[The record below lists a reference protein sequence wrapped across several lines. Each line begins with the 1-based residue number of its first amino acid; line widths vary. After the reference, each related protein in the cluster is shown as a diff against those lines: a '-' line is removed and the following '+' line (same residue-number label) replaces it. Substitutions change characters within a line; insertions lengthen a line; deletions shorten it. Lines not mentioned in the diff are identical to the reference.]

1 MKFKRKS
8 NIESKISTS
17 SMPDIIFMLLIF
29 FMVTTVLR
37 EYSGLPIS
45 LPKAERI
52 EKLESKRHTAH
63 IWVSKDG
70 LISIEDK
77 LFSEDDVRHVMYEKR
92 AADPQLTVSLK
103 ADLAARMETISK
115 IHNELRKADALK
127 LNYSTKVKAPTQ

>member
-1 MKFKRKS
+1 MKFTRKTQVS
-8 NIESKISTS
+8 SEIPTA

-37 EYSGLPIS
+37 EYSGLQIS

-52 EKLESKRHTAH
+52 EKLKSKRHTAH

-70 LISIEDK
+70 LISVEDK
-77 LFSEDDVRHVMYEKR
+77 LFKSDAIRHVMYEKR
-92 AADPQLTVSLK
+92 ASDPQLTVSLK
-103 ADLAARMETISK
+103 ADLAVRMEVISS
-115 IHNELRKADALK
+115 IHNELRKADALR

>member
-8 NIESKISTS
+8 KIESKIATS

-37 EYSGLPIS
+37 EYSGLQIS

-52 EKLESKRHTAH
+52 EKLKSKRHTAH

-77 LFSEDDVRHVMYEKR
+77 LFKSNAIRHVMYEKR
-92 AADPQLTVSLK
+92 ASDPRLTVSLK
-103 ADLAARMETISK
+103 ADLAVRMEVIST
-115 IHNELRKADALK
+115 IHNELRKADALR

>member
-8 NIESKISTS
+8 KIESKIATS

-37 EYSGLPIS
+37 EYSGLQIS

-52 EKLESKRHTAH
+52 EKLKSKRHTAH

-70 LISIEDK
+70 LISVEDK
-77 LFSEDDVRHVMYEKR
+77 LFKSDAIRHVMYEKR
-92 AADPQLTVSLK
+92 ASDPQLTVSLK
-103 ADLAARMETISK
+103 ADLAVRMEVIST
-115 IHNELRKADALK
+115 IHNELRKADALR

>member
-1 MKFKRKS
+1 MKFSRKTQLS
-8 NIESKISTS
+8 SEIPTS

-37 EYSGLPIS
+37 EFSGLPVS

-52 EKLESKRHTAH
+52 EKLESKRHTSD

-77 LFSEDDVRHVMYEKR
+77 LYNNQDVRHVMYEKR
-92 AADPQLTVSLK
+92 ASNPQLTVSLK
-103 ADLAARMETISK
+103 ADQAAKMEIISDV
-115 IHNELRKADALK
+115 HNELRKADALK
-127 LNYSTKVKAPTQ
+127 LNYSTKVKAPN